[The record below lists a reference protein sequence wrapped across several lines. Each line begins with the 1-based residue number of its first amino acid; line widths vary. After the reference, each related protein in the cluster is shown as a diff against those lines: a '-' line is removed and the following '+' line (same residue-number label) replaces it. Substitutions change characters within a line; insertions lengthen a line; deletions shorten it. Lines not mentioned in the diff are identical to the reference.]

1 MTRQQ
6 FRAFALA
13 SSGLAVA
20 TMGQASALAQT
31 GPVDEQAQ
39 AQGQGVLP
47 PSQNAAADT
56 SGEIVVDGIRQQL
69 LRSAQLER
77 EADNVV
83 NVITAD
89 QLGQFPDETFAES
102 IARLPGVTVI
112 QEEGEGRFV
121 RIRGLSED
129 FSQVTL
135 NNAQLGSSDANGGRS
150 VALDV
155 IPSDLFSRA
164 EVGKTLFP
172 DTDHDSLGAKLDL
185 RPLSAFDSS
194 KDKTGRVTVE
204 GAFTEG
210 GSIIAPRVNGSLTR
224 RFDLGGGE
232 FGVAVGLSYREREV
246 FGDRVRTSSG
256 NSLDRRNAPAIEG
269 GILYTPAELDARL
282 ERGRREQI
290 GGTLTLD
297 FQTDNS
303 RYQLGG
309 IFGRLKD
316 DDLQLRQEVEFLDA
330 VQGRE
335 FVIERPGAARFSDID
350 IQRQVFF
357 LPSEETTWA
366 VHFEGENRFADDAWT
381 LSYALD
387 YSRNDF
393 AIRNGSRVQWEL
405 NGPIPDS
412 IVDAVWGRD
421 FVDFTYVGA
430 GELQRTFD
438 LNFRPTMADFRVNS
452 ILVTEEDR
460 SDEVYSGN
468 IDLERRL
475 QLFDREVAI
484 KFGGK
489 YRKRDRIFA
498 VGEFPLGFSAAELN
512 GFDAAGLTT
521 RLNENADLS
530 VPSSTLRLDGGVDG
544 LGAFPSFEFSRN
556 LVNSLIAETG
566 ITPTE
571 SRQDFSAA
579 EETLAGYVMA
589 SIDLTSKL
597 RLVTGVRYEHT
608 GYDTTGLV
616 VQDAQIALLDGIAG
630 NGNPIERIEQFG
642 TTGGPAPVVATS
654 TNDYDG
660 FFPAAHLRWD
670 ATDKLVMRFG
680 LSRAQVRP
688 SFGDA
693 SGLTTNIYRLTDAEF
708 GVLDDPD
715 SCTGTVTATI
725 GGAQRE
731 VCDFYII
738 ESSGGNPQLR
748 PTRANQIDFNLGWY
762 PDQQSN
768 LVFAFFYK
776 DLTDVFL
783 RLDTT
788 DRDTIA
794 LLNPADAIDP
804 LTGLAV
810 TRLQKVI
817 NAGSGYVAGIE
828 LSGNHSFSY
837 LPGILKHLFIDGN
850 MSMLR
855 GETRSDAVRGGESFE
870 LPNQPRLIANL
881 GLGYEDKKFTFR
893 ATMDYRGKLLRTI
906 DPVDPARD
914 TFTAER
920 FNLGLTARYNINKNL
935 RLLGS
940 VANLTNERAIS
951 FFRSDEAS
959 GPVFSGIDF
968 FGRTWRLGVNLRF

>member
-1 MTRQQ
+1 MTKQQ
-6 FRAFALA
+6 IRAVALA
-13 SSGLAVA
+13 SSGLALAMMSHVSVVA
-20 TMGQASALAQT
+20 QDAQAGQGTNTPSQPQAS
-31 GPVDEQAQ
+31 V
-39 AQGQGVLP
+39 
-47 PSQNAAADT
+47 QNESDDNV
-56 SGEIVVDGIRQQL
+56 GEITVEGIRDQL
-69 LRSAQLER
+69 LQSAQLER
-77 EADNVV
+77 KADNIV

-102 IARLPGVTVI
+102 VARLPGVTVV

-129 FSQVTL
+129 FAQVTL
-135 NNAQLGSSDANGGRS
+135 NNAQLGSSDSNGSRS

-194 KDKTGRVTVE
+194 KSKTGRITVE

-210 GSIIAPRVNGSLTR
+210 GEIIAPRINGSVTR

-246 FGDRVRTSSG
+246 FGDRIRTSSG
-256 NSLDRRNAPAIEG
+256 NSLDRRVAPAIEG
-269 GILYTPAELDARL
+269 GFLYTPAELDARL
-282 ERGRREQI
+282 ERGRREQM

-330 VQGRE
+330 VQARE

-412 IVDAVWGRD
+412 IVDAVWGKD
-421 FVDFTYVGA
+421 FVDFTYVGS

-438 LNFRPTMADFRVNS
+438 LDFRPTMSDFRVNS

-475 QLFDREVAI
+475 QLFDRDVAI
-484 KFGGK
+484 KLGGK
-489 YRKRDRIFA
+489 YRKRDRVFA
-498 VGEFPLGFSAAELN
+498 VGEFPRGFSAAELDA
-512 GFDAAGLTT
+512 FDAAGLNT

-530 VPSSTLRLDGGVDG
+530 VPSTTLRLDGGVAG
-544 LGAFPSFEFSRN
+544 LGAFPSFAFSRN
-556 LVNSLIAETG
+556 LLDGMISETG
-566 ITPTE
+566 IAPTE
-571 SRQDFSAA
+571 SRRDFSAA
-579 EETLAGYVMA
+579 EETWAGYVMA
-589 SIDLTSKL
+589 TIDLSSSI
-597 RLVTGVRYEHT
+597 RLITGVRYEDT
-608 GYDTTGLV
+608 AYDTVGLV
-616 VQDAQIALLDGIAG
+616 VQDAQIAVLDGFAA
-630 NGNPIERIEQFG
+630 NGDPIERVEQFG
-642 TTGGPAPVVATS
+642 TTGGPAPVLATS
-654 TNDYDG
+654 SNRYDG

-670 ATDKLVMRFG
+670 ATDKMVMRFG

-693 SGLTTNIYRLTDAEF
+693 SGLTTNVYRLTDAEF
-708 GVLDDPD
+708 GVLDDPE
-715 SCTGTVTATI
+715 SCTGTVTATV
-725 GGAQRE
+725 GGAPRE

-738 ESSGGNPQLR
+738 ESRGGNPQLR

-762 PDQQSN
+762 PSRQSN

-776 DLTDVFL
+776 DLSDVFL

-788 DRDTIA
+788 DGDTIA
-794 LLNPADAIDP
+794 LLNPLDAIDP

-817 NAGSGYVAGIE
+817 NAASGYVAGIE
-828 LSGNHSFSY
+828 LSGNHSFSN
-837 LPGILKHLFIDGN
+837 LPGPLKHLFIDGN
-850 MSMLR
+850 ISILR
-855 GETRSDAVRGGESFE
+855 GETSSDAVRGGESFE
-870 LPNQPRLIANL
+870 LPNQPRLIGNL

-914 TFTAER
+914 IFSDER
-920 FNLGLTARYNINKNL
+920 FNLGLTARYNFNKRV
-935 RLLGS
+935 RLLAS
-940 VANLTNERAIS
+940 VANLTNERS
-951 FFRSDEAS
+951 VSYFRSDEVS